1 MIKRLHEELYLLK
14 RRHAGL
20 TASREA
26 MYNTSIRMR
35 TIYQEDV
42 DKYNAYLAHLT
53 TNILRVERRIANHAN
68 S

>member
-20 TASREA
+20 TAS